1 MNQEV
6 RSPGS
11 GGAGWMSKDD
21 RPQPSQNLNTKKQ
34 LTDISLLT
42 WKECPTTVEM
52 CDSGSIVYSRQVSLV
67 KRVASATVAE
77 KH

>member
-1 MNQEV
+1 MI
-6 RSPGS
+6 
-11 GGAGWMSKDD
+11 KDD

-34 LTDISLLT
+34 VTDFSSLA

-67 KRVASATVAE
+67 TCVASATVAE